1 MTGPRGDT
9 AISPPP
15 GKRAR
20 LRLFLGYAPGAGKT
34 HALLEDGRRQRDLGL
49 DTVVGFVDTRGRP
62 GTAELL
68 EGLEILGAG
77 SVADAGSARTG
88 LDIDAARA
96 RRPQVL
102 LLDDIERANPAGS
115 RHERSWQDL
124 MELLDSGI
132 AVHATLDVFRME
144 SLNGAVHRISG
155 VLIEDTVP
163 NSILERADEIVLVDL
178 PPTELA
184 SRSADGAAAT
194 SPLLQPGVLHAFRE
208 LALRLCAGRVD
219 SDIRALR
226 REGGAGAR
234 WPTTERILACIGPS
248 PSSTRVVH
256 AAVRMAEELHAPWT
270 AAYVSAPDAVPMR
283 EPDRER
289 LQAHLRLAE
298 SLDAEEV
305 VRLTGRKVSEELL
318 RFAQERNIT
327 RIIVGRPAHRRLRD
341 LLAGSIVET
350 LIAHGSGFEIH
361 VVAGDEI
368 PRFQARAIRP
378 HRSVKAGGY
387 VVALAL
393 VAAVTLAA
401 TFVRAFLPDTEIVM
415 SYLLAIMIV
424 AAASGRGPALAAAGL
439 SVAAYDV
446 FFVPPL
452 LRLTVADARHL
463 LTFAMMFAV
472 GLAISSL
479 TGRLRRQGQEARLR
493 ERRAANLYALVR
505 EFASSATEDET
516 ADIAARHAAE
526 AFAGDAAVLLRDAS
540 GNIRVAGTNPRSLQ
554 LAPSEMAVARWTA
567 ENGRTAGRGTQT
579 HADSPVICLP
589 IATVNTVLGVLA
601 LRPAGRL
608 SPDAEERDYLEAFT
622 RQVALTIERT
632 RLGEEAR
639 AAALRVRTE
648 EMRTSLLSAVS
659 HDLRTPLA
667 AITGAGTAL
676 KLDRERLGAD
686 RQTEL
691 IDTICDEAGR
701 MDRFIG
707 NILEMVRLE
716 AGNTATRR
724 EWVPVE
730 EVVGS
735 ALARAEDGLI
745 GREVKVDLPA
755 DLPLILVDPVLF
767 EHMLFNLID
776 NAIKHT
782 PHGVP
787 IEIRAYSGGEWIEI
801 EVADRGSGLPPG
813 EEERVFEKF
822 YRGPAARGI
831 GMGLGLAICR
841 SIAQIHNGSITAENR
856 AGGGA
861 SFRVRLPIPEDP
873 GEDARMRNVLAGK
886 EQPA

>member
-1 MTGPRGDT
+1 MTAGHGD
-9 AISPPP
+9 AAPSPPP
-15 GKRAR
+15 GRRAA
-20 LRLFLGYAPGAGKT
+20 LRLFLGYAQGVGKT
-34 HALLEDGRRQRDLGL
+34 RALLENGRRQLDLGL
-49 DTVVGFVDTRGRP
+49 DTVVGFVDTRGRS

-77 SVADAGSARTG
+77 SVADAGSTRTG

-102 LLDDIERANPAGS
+102 LLDDIERANPPGA

-124 MELLDSGI
+124 LELLDSGI
-132 AVHATLDVFRME
+132 AVHATLDVFRLE
-144 SLNGAVHRISG
+144 SLNDAVHRISG

-163 NSILERADEIVLVDL
+163 DSILERADEIVFVDL
-178 PPTELA
+178 PPAELA
-184 SRSADGAAAT
+184 SRSSAA
-194 SPLLQPGVLHAFRE
+194 SPLVQPGVLLAFRE
-208 LALRLCAGRVD
+208 LALRLCDGRVD

-248 PSSTRVVH
+248 PSSTRVVR
-256 AAVRMAEELHAPWT
+256 AAARMAEELHAPWT

-305 VRLTGRKVSEELL
+305 VRLTGHKVNEELL
-318 RFAQERNIT
+318 RFARERNIT

-341 LLAGSIVET
+341 LIAGSIVET
-350 LIAHGSGFEIH
+350 LIARGSGFEIH
-361 VVAGDEI
+361 VTAGDEI
-368 PRFQARAIRP
+368 PRFQIRAIRP
-378 HRSVKAGGY
+378 RPSVKAGGY
-387 VVALAL
+387 LLALAL

-401 TFVRAFLPDTEIVM
+401 TFVRSFLPDTEIVM

-424 AAASGRGPALAAAGL
+424 AAASGRGPALTAAGL
-439 SVAAYDV
+439 AVAAYDL

-452 LRLTVADARHL
+452 LRFTVADARHL

-472 GLAISSL
+472 GLAISGL
-479 TGRLRRQGQEARLR
+479 TGRLRRQGREARLR
-493 ERRAANLYALVR
+493 ERRTANLYSLVR

-516 ADIAARHAAE
+516 ADIAAGHAGE

-540 GNIRVAGTNPRSLQ
+540 GNIRVAATNPRSLQ
-554 LAPSEMAVARWTA
+554 LAPPEMAVARWAA
-567 ENGRTAGRGTQT
+567 ENGRAAGRGTQT
-579 HADSPVICLP
+579 HSDSPVICLP
-589 IATVNTVLGVLA
+589 IATSTTVLGVLA
-601 LRPAGRL
+601 LRPASRL

-707 NILEMVRLE
+707 DILEMVRLE
-716 AGNTATRR
+716 AGNTAARR

-730 EVVGS
+730 EVVGP
-735 ALARAEDGLI
+735 ALARAEDGLT
-745 GREVKVDLPA
+745 GRDVRVDLPA
-755 DLPLILVDPVLF
+755 DLPLILVDPVLL

-776 NAIKHT
+776 NAVKHT
-782 PHGVP
+782 PPGVP
-787 IEIRAYSGGEWIEI
+787 IEIRAHSDGGWTEI

-813 EEERVFEKF
+813 GEERVFEKF

-841 SIAQIHNGSITAENR
+841 SIAQIHDGSITAANR

-861 SFRVRLPIPEDP
+861 SFRVRLPVPEGP
-873 GEDARMRNVLAGK
+873 GEDAGMRNVLPEK
-886 EQPA
+886 EQQA